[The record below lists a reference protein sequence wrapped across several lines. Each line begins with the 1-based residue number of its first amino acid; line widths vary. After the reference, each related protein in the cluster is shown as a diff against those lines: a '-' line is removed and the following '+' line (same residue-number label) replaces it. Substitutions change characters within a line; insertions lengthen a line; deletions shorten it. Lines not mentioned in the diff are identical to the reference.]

1 MRKAALLSVLSP
13 LMLAA
18 SAQAATPLPKDP
30 LGSPMWTYH
39 GAKILKGAPVV
50 FDPRVRLQVPVIAE
64 NQHQF
69 PVTVDA
75 RTIAGVSRIIIFAD
89 LNPLPQAVDFRPLH
103 AQPFLSLRI
112 KLDQRTPVR
121 AAVLGGD
128 GVWHVSGVWVDAAG
142 GGCSAPPVSRAKG
155 DWAQHLGEM
164 RGSAWRES
172 EDLRLRVSIRHPMDT
187 GLVENIPSFH
197 VETIRLRDAAGV
209 ELANMTVEGSVS
221 EDPAFT
227 FLLRPTKDGPA
238 KIQARDTEGRE
249 YQGTIGPQSRPP
261 HG

>member
-1 MRKAALLSVLSP
+1 MRKAAFLAVLPCLL
-13 LMLAA
+13 LAGVA
-18 SAQAATPLPKDP
+18 SAAPALPKDP
-30 LGSPMWTYH
+30 LASPMWTYH
-39 GAKILKGAPVV
+39 AARLLKGAPVV
-50 FDPRVRLQVPVIAE
+50 FDARVRLQVPVIAE

-69 PVTVDA
+69 PMTVDA
-75 RTIAGVSRIIIFAD
+75 RTIPGVSRIIIFAD
-89 LNPLPQAVDFRPLH
+89 LNPLTQAVDFRPLH

-121 AAVLGGD
+121 AAVMGGD

-164 RGSAWRES
+164 RGAAWRDG
-172 EDLRLRVSIRHPMDT
+172 EDLRLRLALRHPMDT

-197 VETIRLRDAAGV
+197 IETLHLRDAAGV
-209 ELANMTVEGSVS
+209 ELVSMNIEGSVS

-227 FLLRPTKDGPA
+227 FLLRPTREGAVKA
-238 KIQARDTEGRE
+238 QARDTEGRD
-249 YQGTIGPQSRPP
+249 YQGVIGPQSRP

>member
-1 MRKAALLSVLSP
+1 MRKAALTVLSLLLLP
-13 LMLAA
+13 ACAWAA
-18 SAQAATPLPKDP
+18 SPLPKDP

-39 GAKILKGAPVV
+39 AARLFKGAPVV
-50 FDPRVRLQVPVIAE
+50 FDPRVRLQVPMIAE

-75 RTIAGVSRIIIFAD
+75 RTIPGASRIIIFAD
-89 LNPLPQAVDFRPLH
+89 LNPLTQAVDFRPFH
-103 AQPFLSLRI
+103 AAPFLSLRI

-121 AAVLGGD
+121 AAVMGAD
-128 GVWHVSGVWVDAAG
+128 GAWHVSGVWVDAAG

-155 DWAQHLGEM
+155 DWALHLGEM
-164 RGSAWRES
+164 RGSAWKEGD
-172 EDLRLRVSIRHPMDT
+172 DLRLRVSLRHPMDT

-197 VETIRLRDAAGV
+197 IETIHLRDAAGV

-227 FLLRPTKDGPA
+227 FLLRPTREGPV
-238 KIQARDTEGRE
+238 KVQARDSEGRE
-249 YQGTIGPQSRPP
+249 YQGVIGLQSRPR
-261 HG
+261 G